1 MCKLFFSKGQKRLS
15 SEMAATL
22 LSSFTLL
29 IVILGLIKMADV
41 IFAASFMQHA
51 KSCATINERSCC
63 NSVQVGKNRRLIWP
77 LRT

>member
-1 MCKLFFSKGQKRLS
+1 MCKPFFSKGQKRLS

-41 IFAASFMQHA
+41 IFAARFTQHA
-51 KSCATINERSCC
+51 KSCGDS
-63 NSVQVGKNRRLIWP
+63 
-77 LRT
+77 